1 MLYPFVSCAGD
12 LLSFL
17 DLWISGFYGI
27 CYFSAI
33 VSSDIVLFLLPVPG
47 SGSCPSFPK
56 KYIVGGLS
64 FLVFIKVV
72 ILHSHCLSKEVCGVI

>member
-1 MLYPFVSCAGD
+1 MKIKNCLRSRKQVR
-12 LLSFL
+12 
-17 DLWISGFYGI
+17 
-27 CYFSAI
+27 
-33 VSSDIVLFLLPVPG
+33 G